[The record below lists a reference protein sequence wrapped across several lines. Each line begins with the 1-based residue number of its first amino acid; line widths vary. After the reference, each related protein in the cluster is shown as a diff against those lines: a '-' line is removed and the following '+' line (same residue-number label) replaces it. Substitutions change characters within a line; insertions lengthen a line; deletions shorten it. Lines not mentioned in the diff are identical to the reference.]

1 MDAAA
6 LGRKVNEA
14 ESRHYWDAI
23 LYRFL
28 VAPGETISQNILL
41 ERTLRYPR
49 NTAADNTDSEMLR
62 SSQLAMAETYR
73 VHCSVVQGV
82 AVTSHSNAFRQALAA
97 LIQADSFLADVESL
111 ENRDLLDVVKNRAVP
126 EPRTGTCDAIFVTPV
141 HLGDSQEAEEAK
153 EYLNTFSL
161 MEQAKPSS
169 EKTPELGII
178 PFAKPSHLSPA
189 MSLPKTLTL
198 QHKKILR
205 NPLQIS
211 SNKVHVPSSLLAPK
225 SFVLELNT
233 LLLSGFVAEYKKL
246 DGGETKS
253 LNQERIYLVSVVTH
267 LATLG
272 IKGFAVF
279 GLLTSGK
286 KGGILMAWQSKID
299 DIIYIIERNICTF
312 DLSNPIEAF
321 QFATFL
327 IRVREHT
334 EQLKDLFNENKA
346 AILEKVKR
354 GEFPKWTKIAQMDE
368 NRKEAASVRNENAP
382 VVVVEGTAKDR

>member
-141 HLGDSQEAEEAK
+141 HLGDSQEAEE
-153 EYLNTFSL
+153 YLNTFSL
-161 MEQAKPSS
+161 MKQSEPSS
-169 EKTPELGII
+169 EKTPEPDVIL
-178 PFAKPSHLSPA
+178 PAKSSHLSPTT
-189 MSLPKTLTL
+189 SSPSISTSES
-198 QHKKILR
+198 KKILK

-211 SNKVHVPSSLLAPK
+211 SNKVHVAASLPALE
-225 SFVLELNT
+225 SFVLEPNT

-253 LNQERIYLVSVVTH
+253 LNQERMYLVSVVTH

-286 KGGILMAWQSKID
+286 KGGILMAWQSKLD
-299 DIIYIIERNICTF
+299 D
-312 DLSNPIEAF
+312 
-321 QFATFL
+321 
-327 IRVREHT
+327 VR
-334 EQLKDLFNENKA
+334 
-346 AILEKVKR
+346 
-354 GEFPKWTKIAQMDE
+354 
-368 NRKEAASVRNENAP
+368 ASVTSLCHFVLLLTVCFSDYLYHRTKYLYIRSLEP
-382 VVVVEGTAKDR
+382 Y